1 LWISKKHNYII
12 IEAYMY
18 ITKIT
23 CFHWH
28 WN

>member
-1 LWISKKHNYII
+1 
-12 IEAYMY
+12 MY

>member
-1 LWISKKHNYII
+1 
-12 IEAYMY
+12 MY

-23 CFHWH
+23 CFHWY